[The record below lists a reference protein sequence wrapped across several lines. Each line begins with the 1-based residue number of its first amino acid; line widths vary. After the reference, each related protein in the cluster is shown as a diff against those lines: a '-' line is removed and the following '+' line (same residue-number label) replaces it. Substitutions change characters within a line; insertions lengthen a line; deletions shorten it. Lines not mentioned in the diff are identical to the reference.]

1 MTYQKLLLTVL
12 FILCYGLLVSK
23 AQKSLNSGGGEAK
36 SREGSVSYS
45 IGQTVYTADKGFG
58 GSAAK
63 GVQQAYEIS
72 TVKQTETLIKLE
84 CSIYPNPTVD
94 VLIFKLLDPGYEDLS
109 LSLRDM
115 TGRLIS
121 NKDIVSNE
129 TRFNMRH
136 LSAGVYL
143 LQVVLKELGQSREI
157 RVFKIV
163 KN

>member
-12 FILCYGLLVSK
+12 LILCSGLLISK

-36 SREGSVSYS
+36 SSEGSVSYS
-45 IGQTVYTADKGFG
+45 IGQTVYTADTGFG
-58 GSAAK
+58 ESATK

-72 TVKQTETLIKLE
+72 TVKETEALIELE

-94 VLIFKLLDPGYEDLS
+94 VLTFKLLDPGYEDLS

-129 TRFNMRH
+129 TRFNMRN
-136 LSAGVYL
+136 LSAGIYFL
-143 LQVVLKELGQSREI
+143 RVVLKELGKSREI
-157 RVFKIV
+157 RVFRIV